1 MRVFDGCQNG
11 RSKAQV
17 MPGPKTCHF
26 ELRAVEARL
35 VVEQMHDPG
44 TRRAMM
50 SLALRYQQL
59 AKHAAMREASEIAEQ
74 NAPAGARS
82 GGLKICLVCGSIGLG
97 S

>member
-1 MRVFDGCQNG
+1 
-11 RSKAQV
+11 
-17 MPGPKTCHF
+17 MPGPRTRHF

-35 VVEQMHDPG
+35 VAEQMHDPG

-50 SLALRYQQL
+50 NLALRCERV

-82 GGLKICLVCGSIGLG
+82 GGLKI
-97 S
+97 